1 MQNFPIE
8 LFALSFISERYN
20 FPIFVWLVIFCFCWL
35 LMNTWFF
42 SCLQN
47 LSDLHFLLINIH
59 KKKKNILISVCTITL
74 LNVAIIRNTPLLMV
88 CSTWRIFQAYWLH
101 PWDLGSMNLW
111 KLKYFS
117 QKFSNYLMHGI
128 NRFGLSCPPSKSPL
142 PKAHDQKATKKCPWD
157 KSPQNI
163 IRTSSFPTLGYRS

>member
-74 LNVAIIRNTPLLMV
+74 LNRQVFWGVRN
-88 CSTWRIFQAYWLH
+88 SG
-101 PWDLGSMNLW
+101 LGAVTHWKNFLW
-111 KLKYFS
+111 KIIHMYIGVVSHQRFF
-117 QKFSNYLMHGI
+117 QKGV
-128 NRFGLSCPPSKSPL
+128 
-142 PKAHDQKATKKCPWD
+142 TKK
-157 KSPQNI
+157 NFFFFV
-163 IRTSSFPTLGYRS
+163 TTFT